1 MNDEYI
7 SEFLSYLELDLNYSN
22 NTILSY
28 DNDLKRLNVYFKNKN
43 FLKLTVNDLVKFIS
57 SLKDLSPSSI
67 SHMIS
72 TLKTFY
78 SYFIKIDKIKVN
90 PTDALKSPKL
100 GLHLPEYLSMDEIDN
115 LLDIDARDPFSARN
129 KAILELMYA
138 TGLRI
143 SEVISLE
150 FKNIDFEECIVRVMG
165 KGSKERIVPINDY
178 ALDALNTYIEE
189 YRPLMV
195 KNEVNNYLFLN
206 NHGKQMTRQGIF
218 KMIKAECLKKGI
230 TKDISPHTIRHT
242 FATHL
247 LENGAD
253 LRIIQE
259 LLGHSDIST
268 TQIYT
273 HLTNEELYKD
283 YKEYFPRKWVRQHE
297 RRKYNNKDNWK

>member
-1 MNDEYI
+1 MNDELI

-22 NTILSY
+22 NTINSY
-28 DNDLKRLNVYFKNKN
+28 DNDLKRFENYFKNKN
-43 FLKLTVNDLVKFIS
+43 ILKLNVNDLLKFIS
-57 SLKDLSPSSI
+57 SLKDLSPASV

-78 SYFIKIDKIKVN
+78 SYYIKIDKIKVN

-100 GLHLPEYLSMDEIDN
+100 GLHLPEYLTEDEIDK
-115 LLDIDARDPFSARN
+115 LLDIEVIDPFSARN

-150 FKNIDFEECIVRVMG
+150 FKNIDMEECIVRVMG

-178 ALDALNTYIEE
+178 ALKALNTYIEE
-189 YRPLMV
+189 YRPLMI
-195 KNEVNNYLFLN
+195 KKEINNYIFLN
-206 NHGKQMTRQGIF
+206 NHGNQMTRQGVF
-218 KMIKAECLKKGI
+218 KMIKQECLKKGI
-230 TKDISPHTIRHT
+230 KKDISPHTIRHT

-247 LENGAD
+247 LLNGAD

-273 HLTNEELYKD
+273 HLTNEELYND
-283 YKEYFPRKWVRQHE
+283 YKKYFPR
-297 RRKYNNKDNWK
+297 D

>member
-1 MNDEYI
+1 MNDQYI

-22 NTILSY
+22 NTINSY
-28 DNDLKRLNVYFKNKN
+28 DNDLKKIESYFKNKDL
-43 FLKLTVNDLVKFIS
+43 LKLNVNDLVKYIS
-57 SLKDLSPSSI
+57 SLKDLSPASV

-100 GLHLPEYLSMDEIDN
+100 GLHLPEYLTEDEIDK
-115 LLDIDARDPFSARN
+115 LLDIKVEDPFSARN
-129 KAILELMYA
+129 KALLELMYA

-143 SEVISLE
+143 SEVINLE

-178 ALDALNTYIEE
+178 ALEALNTYIED
-189 YRPLMV
+189 YRPLMI
-195 KNEVNNYLFLN
+195 KKENNNYIFLN
-206 NHGKQMTRQGIF
+206 NHGKAMTRQGVF
-218 KMIKAECLKKGI
+218 KIIKNECQKKGI
-230 TKDISPHTIRHT
+230 DKDISPHTIRHT

-247 LENGAD
+247 LLNGAD

-283 YKEYFPRKWVRQHE
+283 YKEYFPRK
-297 RRKYNNKDNWK
+297 

>member
-273 HLTNEELYKD
+273 HLTNDELKND
-283 YKEYFPRKWVRQHE
+283 YKKYFPR
-297 RRKYNNKDNWK
+297 D

>member
-1 MNDEYI
+1 MNDDLI

-22 NTILSY
+22 NTINSY
-28 DNDLKRLNVYFKNKN
+28 DNDLKKFENYFKNKN
-43 FLKLTVNDLVKFIS
+43 ILKLDVNDLLKFIS
-57 SLKDLSPSSI
+57 SLKDLSPASV

-78 SYFIKIDKIKVN
+78 SYYIKIDRIKVN
-90 PTDALKSPKL
+90 PTDALKAPKL
-100 GLHLPEYLSMDEIDN
+100 GLHLPEYLSEDEIDK
-115 LLDIDARDPFSARN
+115 LLDIEVTDAFSARN

-178 ALDALNTYIEE
+178 ALNALSTYINE
-189 YRPLMV
+189 YRPLMI
-195 KNEVNNYLFLN
+195 KKDINNYIFLN
-206 NHGKQMTRQGIF
+206 NHGKQMTRQGVF
-218 KMIKAECLKKGI
+218 KMIKQECLKKGI
-230 TKDISPHTIRHT
+230 KKDISPHTIRHT

-247 LENGAD
+247 LLNGAD

-273 HLTNEELYKD
+273 HLTNEELYND
-283 YKEYFPRKWVRQHE
+283 YKKYFPR
-297 RRKYNNKDNWK
+297 D

>member
-1 MNDEYI
+1 MNDELI

-22 NTILSY
+22 NTINSY
-28 DNDLKRLNVYFKNKN
+28 DNDLKRFENYFKNKN
-43 FLKLTVNDLVKFIS
+43 ILKLNVNDLLKFVS
-57 SLKDLSPSSI
+57 SLKDLSPASV

-78 SYFIKIDKIKVN
+78 SYYIKIDKIKVN

-100 GLHLPEYLSMDEIDN
+100 GLHLPEYLTEDEIDK
-115 LLDIDARDPFSARN
+115 LLDIEVTDPFSARN

-150 FKNIDFEECIVRVMG
+150 FKNIDMEECIVRVMG

-178 ALDALNTYIEE
+178 ALNALNTYIEE
-189 YRPLMV
+189 YRPLMI
-195 KNEVNNYLFLN
+195 KKEVNNYIFLN
-206 NHGKQMTRQGIF
+206 NHGKQMTRQGVF
-218 KMIKAECLKKGI
+218 KMIKQECLKKGI
-230 TKDISPHTIRHT
+230 NKDISPHTIRHT

-247 LENGAD
+247 LLNGAD

-273 HLTNEELYKD
+273 HLTNEELYND
-283 YKEYFPRKWVRQHE
+283 YKKYFPR
-297 RRKYNNKDNWK
+297 D

>member
-1 MNDEYI
+1 MNNEYI

-22 NTILSY
+22 NTIMSY
-28 DNDLKRLNVYFKNKN
+28 DNDLKRLNKYFKNKD
-43 FLKLTVNDLVKFIS
+43 FLKLSVNDLVKFIS

-78 SYFIKIDKIKVN
+78 SYFIKIEKIKIN

-100 GLHLPEYLSMDEIDN
+100 GLHLPKYLSIDEIDK
-115 LLDIDARDPFSARN
+115 LLDIDVNDPFQARN

-150 FKNIDFEECIVRVMG
+150 FKNIDFEECIVRVIG

-178 ALDALNTYIEE
+178 ALNALNTYLEE
-189 YRPLMV
+189 YRPLMI

-206 NHGKQMTRQGIF
+206 NHGKQMTRQGVF

-273 HLTNEELYKD
+273 HLTNDELKSD
-283 YKEYFPRKWVRQHE
+283 YKKYFPR
-297 RRKYNNKDNWK
+297 D

>member
-1 MNDEYI
+1 MNDELI

-22 NTILSY
+22 NTINSY
-28 DNDLKRLNVYFKNKN
+28 DNDLKRFENYFKNKN
-43 FLKLTVNDLVKFIS
+43 ILKLNVNDLLKFVS
-57 SLKDLSPSSI
+57 SLKDLSPASV

-78 SYFIKIDKIKVN
+78 SYYIKIDKIKVN

-100 GLHLPEYLSMDEIDN
+100 GLHLPEYLTEDEIDK
-115 LLDIDARDPFSARN
+115 LLDIEVTDPFSARN

-150 FKNIDFEECIVRVMG
+150 FKNIDMEECIVRVMG
-165 KGSKERIVPINDY
+165 KGSKERIVPINYY
-178 ALDALNTYIEE
+178 ALNALNTYIEE
-189 YRPLMV
+189 YRPLMI
-195 KNEVNNYLFLN
+195 KKEVNNYIFLN
-206 NHGKQMTRQGIF
+206 NHGKQMTRQGVF
-218 KMIKAECLKKGI
+218 KMIKQECLKKGI
-230 TKDISPHTIRHT
+230 NKDISPHTIRHT

-247 LENGAD
+247 LLNGAD

-273 HLTNEELYKD
+273 HLTNEELYND
-283 YKEYFPRKWVRQHE
+283 YKKYFPR
-297 RRKYNNKDNWK
+297 D

>member
-7 SEFLSYLELDLNYSN
+7 SEFLSYLELDLNYSD
-22 NTILSY
+22 NTIMSY
-28 DNDLKRLNVYFKNKN
+28 DNDLKRLNKYFKNKSL
-43 FLKLTVNDLVKFIS
+43 LKLTVNDLVKYIS
-57 SLKDLSPSSI
+57 SLRELSPSSI

-100 GLHLPEYLSMDEIDN
+100 GLHLPEYLTMDEIDKI
-115 LLDIDARDPFSARN
+115 LDIDIIDPFSARN

-178 ALDALNTYIEE
+178 ALDALNTYLEE

-195 KNEVNNYLFLN
+195 KTEVNNYLFLN

-283 YKEYFPRKWVRQHE
+283 YKEYFPRK
-297 RRKYNNKDNWK
+297 

>member
-43 FLKLTVNDLVKFIS
+43 FLKLTVNDLVKYIS

-78 SYFIKIDKIKVN
+78 SYFIKIDKLKVN

-115 LLDIDARDPFSARN
+115 LLDIEVTDPFSARN

-165 KGSKERIVPINDY
+165 KGNKERIVPINDY

-273 HLTNEELYKD
+273 HLTNDELKND
-283 YKEYFPRKWVRQHE
+283 YKKYFPR
-297 RRKYNNKDNWK
+297 D

>member
-1 MNDEYI
+1 MNDELI

-22 NTILSY
+22 NTINSY
-28 DNDLKRLNVYFKNKN
+28 DNDLKRFENYFKNKN
-43 FLKLTVNDLVKFIS
+43 ILKLNVNDLLKFVS
-57 SLKDLSPSSI
+57 SLKDLSPASV

-78 SYFIKIDKIKVN
+78 SYYIKIDKIKVN

-100 GLHLPEYLSMDEIDN
+100 GLHLPEYLTEDEIDK
-115 LLDIDARDPFSARN
+115 LLDIEVTDPFSARN

-150 FKNIDFEECIVRVMG
+150 FKNIDMEECIVRVMG

-178 ALDALNTYIEE
+178 ALNALNTYIEE
-189 YRPLMV
+189 YRPLMI
-195 KNEVNNYLFLN
+195 KKEVNNYIFLN
-206 NHGKQMTRQGIF
+206 NHGKHMTRQGVF
-218 KMIKAECLKKGI
+218 KMIKQECLKKGI
-230 TKDISPHTIRHT
+230 NKDISPHTIRHT

-247 LENGAD
+247 LLNGAD

-273 HLTNEELYKD
+273 HLTNEELYND
-283 YKEYFPRKWVRQHE
+283 YKKYFPR
-297 RRKYNNKDNWK
+297 D

>member
-1 MNDEYI
+1 MNDQHI

-22 NTILSY
+22 NTINSY
-28 DNDLKRLNVYFKNKN
+28 DNDLKKFDSYFKNKDL
-43 FLKLTVNDLVKFIS
+43 LKLNVNDLVKYIS
-57 SLKDLSPSSI
+57 TLKDLSPASV

-100 GLHLPEYLSMDEIDN
+100 GLHLPEYLTEDEIDK
-115 LLDIDARDPFSARN
+115 LLDIKIEDPFTARN

-178 ALDALNTYIEE
+178 ALKALSTYIDD
-189 YRPLMV
+189 YRPLMI
-195 KNEVNNYLFLN
+195 KKDINNYIFLN
-206 NHGKQMTRQGIF
+206 NHGKQMTRQGVF
-218 KMIKAECLKKGI
+218 KMIKQECLKKGI
-230 TKDISPHTIRHT
+230 KKDISPHTIRHT

-247 LENGAD
+247 LLNGAD

-273 HLTNEELYKD
+273 HLTNEELFND
-283 YKEYFPRKWVRQHE
+283 YKKYFPR
-297 RRKYNNKDNWK
+297 D